1 MDFKKILDKVLKG
14 LKWFFFSYIWLFVV
28 FFIVDIVT
36 KQAIVKYFATH
47 NDPIVLIKGFLRIN
61 YSINEGAAFGF
72 GLDNA
77 VANRVV
83 YCVVAFIGLSLLVGV
98 YVWKFKKLDGITRA
112 TLMLMCVGALGNLV
126 DRVFYSPEFLH
137 VSNNGVVDWID
148 FYGVWP
154 FIFNIADSCIVIG
167 VLILIVYL
175 IVDEVKVM
183 RERRKKEIVEVGGK
197 VLSKEEKARLAETE
211 DKKEESEEKPEE
223 PQQEVSKE

>member
-1 MDFKKILDKVLKG
+1 MNFKEIWNKVLKG
-14 LKWFFFSYIWLFVV
+14 LKWFFFSYIWLFIV
-28 FFIVDIVT
+28 FFVVDIVT
-36 KQAIVKYFATH
+36 KQVIVKYFATH
-47 NDPIVLIKGFLRIN
+47 SDPIVLIKGFLRIN

-83 YCVVAFIGLSLLVGV
+83 YCVIAFIGLSLIVGI
-98 YVWKFKKLDGITRA
+98 YAWKFKKLDGITRA

-126 DRVFYSPEFLH
+126 DRIFYTPEFLH
-137 VSNNGVVDWID
+137 SANNGVVDWID

-154 FIFNIADSCIVIG
+154 FIFNIADSCIVVG

-183 RERRKKEIVEVGGK
+183 RANRKKEVKENNGK
-197 VLSKEEKARLAETE
+197 VLSKEEKARLEESET
-211 DKKEESEEKPEE
+211 KKAESEEKKEE
-223 PQQEVSKE
+223 PQKEVSKE